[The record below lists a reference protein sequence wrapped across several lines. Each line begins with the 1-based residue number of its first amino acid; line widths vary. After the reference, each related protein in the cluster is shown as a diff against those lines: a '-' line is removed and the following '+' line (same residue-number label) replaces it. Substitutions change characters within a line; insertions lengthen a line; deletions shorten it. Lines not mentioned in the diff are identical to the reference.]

1 MQNRR
6 SSASLASLS
15 DQTRRKFLGVAGAT
29 VLGAIAGEKLLL
41 AAETGKSTKST
52 THPLSDATDQA
63 NYAHGGVCAIFAF
76 DPNADA
82 EKFAASCREWGIRQ
96 AILPPGFFR
105 DDKMVRALAKN
116 GLGVWL
122 NLPVFYNPEYLE
134 QHPKDYAITSK
145 GNKAIHDWCH
155 FVCPSREEYLDNFVG
170 DLRVLLS
177 RLQPEIVSLDFI
189 RHYVFWEA
197 VDLLGNPDDIEDG
210 CYCEVCLDA
219 FEKFSGEKVER
230 NQPATRIRS
239 NMKRAWGDW
248 KCNRIAGTA
257 DRLFEEIRA
266 GAKHA
271 QYSIKTVPWKESDL
285 DGAIRSS
292 AGQDVARLT
301 RHVDMS
307 APMAFTQVLGQTPAW
322 KRQLLEDVQQ
332 ISGKPVLSYLQTDKL
347 IRPEEITIA
356 QFEAELKESLS
367 TEWAGM
373 VVFEYGQLVA
383 NPAKARILT
392 KYLRG

>member
-1 MQNRR
+1 
-6 SSASLASLS
+6 
-15 DQTRRKFLGVAGAT
+15 
-29 VLGAIAGEKLLL
+29 
-41 AAETGKSTKST
+41 
-52 THPLSDATDQA
+52 
-63 NYAHGGVCAIFAF
+63 
-76 DPNADA
+76 
-82 EKFAASCREWGIRQ
+82 
-96 AILPPGFFR
+96 
-105 DDKMVRALAKN
+105 
-116 GLGVWL
+116 
-122 NLPVFYNPEYLE
+122 
-134 QHPKDYAITSK
+134 
-145 GNKAIHDWCH
+145 
-155 FVCPSREEYLDNFVG
+155 
-170 DLRVLLS
+170 
-177 RLQPEIVSLDFI
+177 
-189 RHYVFWEA
+189 
-197 VDLLGNPDDIEDG
+197 
-210 CYCEVCLDA
+210 
-219 FEKFSGEKVER
+219 
-230 NQPATRIRS
+230 
-239 NMKRAWGDW
+239 
-248 KCNRIAGTA
+248 
-257 DRLFEEIRA
+257 
-266 GAKHA
+266 
-271 QYSIKTVPWKESDL
+271 VPWKESDL

>member
-6 SSASLASLS
+6 SSAGLTLLS
-15 DQTRRKFLGVAGAT
+15 DQTRREFLGVAGAT
-29 VLGAIAGEKLLL
+29 VLGAVAGEKLLL

-52 THPLSDATDQA
+52 AHPLSDTKDQA
-63 NYAHGGVCAIFAF
+63 NSAHGSVRAIFAF
-76 DPNADA
+76 DPSADA

-96 AILPPGFFR
+96 AILPPDFFR
-105 DDKMVRALAKN
+105 NDKMVRALAKN

-134 QHPKDYAITSK
+134 QHPEDYAITSK

-155 FVCPSREEYLDNFVG
+155 FVCPSREKYLDKFVG
-170 DLRVLLS
+170 DLRTLLS
-177 RLQPEIVSLDFI
+177 QLQPEIVSIDFI
-189 RHYVFWEA
+189 RHFVFWEG
-197 VDLLGNPDDIEDG
+197 VDLKSNPNEIEDG
-210 CYCEVCLDA
+210 CYCEVCLSA
-219 FEKFSGEKVER
+219 FEKFSGETVQR
-230 NQPATRIRS
+230 NQPAAFIRS

-248 KCNRIAGTA
+248 KCNRITA
-257 DRLFEEIRA
+257 TANRLFEEMRA
-266 GAKHA
+266 GAKNA
-271 QYSIKTVPWKESDL
+271 QTSIKTIPWKESDL

-301 RHVDMS
+301 RNVDMS

-322 KRQLLEDVQQ
+322 KRQLLKYVRQ

-367 TEWAGM
+367 HEWAGT
-373 VVFEYGQLVA
+373 VIFEYAQLA
-383 NPAKARILT
+383 TNPAKAGILT